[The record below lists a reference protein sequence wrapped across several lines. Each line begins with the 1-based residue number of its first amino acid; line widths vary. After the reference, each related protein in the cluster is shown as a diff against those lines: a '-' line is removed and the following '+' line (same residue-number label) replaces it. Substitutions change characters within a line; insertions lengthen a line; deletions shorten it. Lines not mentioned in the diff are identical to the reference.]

1 LVARRGKMT
10 TLKEAIEA
18 IRSIKTI
25 PISKRTSVANELLG
39 KYKGIIPKDKTS
51 TEFIRSLRNSLYGK
65 IK

>member
-1 LVARRGKMT
+1 MT

-25 PISKRTSVANELLG
+25 SISKRLGIANELLG
-39 KYKGIIPKDKTS
+39 KYKGIIPRGKTS

>member
-1 LVARRGKMT
+1 MT

-18 IRSIKTI
+18 IKSIRTI
-25 PISKRTSVANELLG
+25 SISNSKRLGIANELLG
-39 KYKGIIPKDKTS
+39 KYKGIIPRGKTS